1 MSLRFLIQAIRDGFH
16 NLTSRRVYL
25 TLLIAVPLLFTL
37 FFINLMDEGVAVK
50 VPSSVVDL
58 DNSSLSRDVIRN
70 LGSSELVDIVAKDE
84 SYHKAMEKVR
94 SGKTYGFFMIPENFQ
109 RDAISG
115 RTPTITY
122 YCNLTY
128 FVPGTMMF
136 KGFKT
141 TAVTTAGG
149 LVQTNLVSRG
159 LTENFAMATIQPVVV
174 QQQSPGNPWMNYN
187 YYLTDSF
194 VPGIICLV
202 VALVTAYS
210 ICDEIKRR
218 NSRRWLERSG
228 NSVVIALAGK
238 LIPQGIVGVA
248 VGLACQGIMYG
259 FNHFPMNCSVWHMI
273 WAMVLM
279 VFASQAFAVTVC
291 CLITNLRLAVSICSL
306 TGILAF
312 SLAAFSFPVD
322 AMYPPIGIF
331 SYILPVRYYFLIYI
345 DQALNGI
352 PLYYSRYYY
361 IALIIFLLVP
371 LGLLWRLK
379 KRLEAEVYIP

>member
-1 MSLRFLIQAIRDGFH
+1 MSFRFLIQAIRDGFH

-174 QQQSPGNPWMNYN
+174 RQQSPGNPWMNYN

-361 IALIIFLLVP
+361 IALIVFLLVP

>member
-1 MSLRFLIQAIRDGFH
+1 MSFRFLIQAIRDGFH

-70 LGSSELVDIVAKDE
+70 LGASELVDIVAKDE

-371 LGLLWRLK
+371 LGLLWKLK

>member
-1 MSLRFLIQAIRDGFH
+1 MSFRFLIQAIRDGFH

-141 TAVTTAGG
+141 TAVTTAGD

-218 NSRRWLERSG
+218 NSRRWLERSS

>member
-1 MSLRFLIQAIRDGFH
+1 MSFRFLIQAIRDGFH

-259 FNHFPMNCSVWHMI
+259 FNNFPMNCSVWHMI

-361 IALIIFLLVP
+361 IALIVFLLVP

>member
-1 MSLRFLIQAIRDGFH
+1 MSFRFLIQAIRDGFH

-210 ICDEIKRR
+210 LCDEIKRR

>member
-1 MSLRFLIQAIRDGFH
+1 MSFRFLIQAIRDGFH

-228 NSVVIALAGK
+228 NSVVIALVGK

-371 LGLLWRLK
+371 LGLLWKLK

>member
-1 MSLRFLIQAIRDGFH
+1 MSFRFLIQAIRDGFH

-174 QQQSPGNPWMNYN
+174 QQQSPGTPWMNYN

-371 LGLLWRLK
+371 LGLLWKLK

>member
-1 MSLRFLIQAIRDGFH
+1 MSFRFLIQAIRDGFH

-238 LIPQGIVGVA
+238 LISQGIVGVA

-361 IALIIFLLVP
+361 IALIVFLLVP

>member
-1 MSLRFLIQAIRDGFH
+1 MSFRFLIQAIRDGFH
-16 NLTSRRVYL
+16 SLTSRRVYL

>member
-1 MSLRFLIQAIRDGFH
+1 MSFRFLIQAIRDGFH

-273 WAMVLM
+273 CAMVLM

-371 LGLLWRLK
+371 LGLLWKLK

>member
-1 MSLRFLIQAIRDGFH
+1 MSFRFLIQAIRDGFH

-259 FNHFPMNCSVWHMI
+259 FSHFPMNCSVWHMI

-371 LGLLWRLK
+371 LGLLWKLK

>member
-1 MSLRFLIQAIRDGFH
+1 MSFRFLIQAIRDGFH

-37 FFINLMDEGVAVK
+37 FFINLMDEGVAIK

-371 LGLLWRLK
+371 LGLLWKLK

>member
-1 MSLRFLIQAIRDGFH
+1 MSFRFLIQAIRDGFH

-228 NSVVIALAGK
+228 NSVVSALAGK

>member
-1 MSLRFLIQAIRDGFH
+1 MSFRFLIQAIRDGFH

-174 QQQSPGNPWMNYN
+174 QQQSPGNPWLNYN

>member
-1 MSLRFLIQAIRDGFH
+1 MSFRFLIQAIRDGFH

-25 TLLIAVPLLFTL
+25 TLVIAVPLLFTL

-259 FNHFPMNCSVWHMI
+259 VNHFPMNCSVWHMI

>member
-1 MSLRFLIQAIRDGFH
+1 MSFRFLIQAIRDGFH

-159 LTENFAMATIQPVVV
+159 LTENFAKATIQPVVV

-371 LGLLWRLK
+371 LGLLWKLK

>member
-1 MSLRFLIQAIRDGFH
+1 MSFRFLIQAIRDGFH

-174 QQQSPGNPWMNYN
+174 RQQSPGNPWMNYN

-371 LGLLWRLK
+371 LGLLWKLK

>member
-1 MSLRFLIQAIRDGFH
+1 MSFRFLIQAIRDGFH

-141 TAVTTAGG
+141 TAVTTAGD

>member
-1 MSLRFLIQAIRDGFH
+1 MSFRFLIQAIRDGFH

-379 KRLEAEVYIP
+379 KRLEAGVYIP

>member
-1 MSLRFLIQAIRDGFH
+1 MSFRFLIQAIRDGFH

-122 YCNLTY
+122 YCNMTY

>member
-1 MSLRFLIQAIRDGFH
+1 MSFRFLIQAIRDGFH

-25 TLLIAVPLLFTL
+25 TLLIAVPLLFTF

>member
-1 MSLRFLIQAIRDGFH
+1 MSFRFLIQAIRDGFH

-248 VGLACQGIMYG
+248 IGLACQGIMYG

>member
-1 MSLRFLIQAIRDGFH
+1 MSFRFLIQAIRDGFH

-84 SYHKAMEKVR
+84 SYHKTMEKVR

-259 FNHFPMNCSVWHMI
+259 VNHFPMNCSVWHMI

-361 IALIIFLLVP
+361 IALIVFLLVP

>member
-1 MSLRFLIQAIRDGFH
+1 MSFRFLIQAIRDGFH

-194 VPGIICLV
+194 GPGIICLV

-371 LGLLWRLK
+371 LGLLWKLK

>member
-1 MSLRFLIQAIRDGFH
+1 MSFRFLIQAIRDGFH

-312 SLAAFSFPVD
+312 SLAAFSFPVN

>member
-1 MSLRFLIQAIRDGFH
+1 MSFRFLIQAIRDGFH

-228 NSVVIALAGK
+228 NSVVIALAG
-238 LIPQGIVGVA
+238 IVGVA

>member
-1 MSLRFLIQAIRDGFH
+1 MSFRFLIQAIRDGFH

-238 LIPQGIVGVA
+238 LIPQGIVGVT

-322 AMYPPIGIF
+322 AMYAPIGIF

>member
-1 MSLRFLIQAIRDGFH
+1 MSFRFLIQAIRDGFH

-259 FNHFPMNCSVWHMI
+259 FNHFPMNGSVWHMI

>member
-1 MSLRFLIQAIRDGFH
+1 MSFRFLIQAIRDGFH

-174 QQQSPGNPWMNYN
+174 QQQSPGNPWINYN

-259 FNHFPMNCSVWHMI
+259 FNHFPINCSVWHMI

>member
-1 MSLRFLIQAIRDGFH
+1 MSFRFLIQAIRNGFH

-371 LGLLWRLK
+371 LGLLWKLK